1 MQFGRALPMLIFDKL
16 VRSFRGESE
25 SGVNFLQTF
34 RSGGKPLFPACA
46 VLCSDGNSWVA
57 AGLMKTEHPANKVT
71 EDNQQT
77 WLNGDVFEVFL
88 QLPGHR
94 DYYEFH
100 STPEGHRLQLRLPD
114 AVTFRNLPLEKKICE
129 AGLQVR
135 NVIDPEEKFWYCE
148 LRVPFAWLQV
158 SKSKCRYAFA
168 RYDYTDFGDRPEI
181 STYPYFPET
190 VHTPDLWI
198 DFQ

>member
-1 MQFGRALPMLIFDKL
+1 MGLTSQAVKETALRAGADLCGIGSMDRFEGAPKEMDPRYLFPEARTVVGMVFRIPRGSRRGIEEGSAYYQYTTSVETLEEVVMPMALLRACGMLEAAGYEALPQRRNQFIMAEKDSTNPE
-16 VRSFRGESE
+16 V
-25 SGVNFLQTF
+25 
-34 RSGGKPLFPACA
+34 
-46 VLCSDGNSWVA
+46 DY
-57 AGLMKTEHPANKVT
+57 TEVY
-71 EDNQQT
+71 
-77 WLNGDVFEVFL
+77 
-88 QLPGHR
+88 R
-94 DYYEFH
+94 
-100 STPEGHRLQLRLPD
+100 
-114 AVTFRNLPLEKKICE
+114 
-129 AGLQVR
+129 VR